1 MIKKKLRVSPESLI
15 PSLMA
20 LLALVTTASF
30 LLTFRISL
38 KQNRFEIP
46 QLMASESMY
55 DNIGWALMAGG
66 MLVMILMLFLS
77 KTQLVLMVIPVV
89 LYVAGYVLGNLDA
102 LMDKTATGTQIGL
115 LAAVIIFSW
124 IFIMVVTNL
133 LQMKEIVI
141 IPGLL
146 AVAGIIIMTVLKQ
159 EPFILNDAGFTMS
172 NGECLSVT
180 NLIQNLGYYL
190 TLAIFSFS
198 LTDTYQTEIDTK
210 KAGKNG
216 KTVAAGKDGTDGKAG
231 NGGNAGE
238 ELLRPMDTTV
248 EKDGQDLFR
257 VPDND
262 ESVAETAVPTEEAGT
277 LDDLDETNKK
287 IAMMTEQGPS
297 FEEEMNIL
305 GEFTMNDDEHVATF
319 DEVIREVEAKEQGL
333 ADAVADKAEAAVEE
347 VSENQNEAPRE
358 KTLAEL
364 LAERGL
370 SGSGSKTEKTVEATA
385 PAEVVSEAPKFET
398 EAAPIEE
405 KSAPSLEDIL
415 GEAIPTTV
423 TKTSKPVSVPEEDP
437 VVTAK
442 PAGEKVREAAEKIR
456 SDEPVRTVPVT
467 STSDSGPR
475 KVLKEEIVTD
485 REQKLSVQKKLNV
498 VSLIGMLVGVAA
510 VALGVLTTFRV
521 VTIPRLENNETTCF
535 MILASGVILFF
546 VTAARL
552 FDREYTTKI
561 VTNDRKVTREEN
573 NWEEYISGRLDD
585 NEKNIAM
592 LTSNYVR
599 MTEMYGHLLE
609 TTTELTNSMKALGT
623 APTAAALPENA
634 EWNEEEAAA
643 YNVPYDAP
651 YDKAY
656 EAPAATEYAQPVT
669 EEPAYETKET
679 NDVSSEVPER
689 TENVTTFSFEEMM
702 QSAIS
707 EVISDDAPTAAEE
720 PAYETAPIYEE
731 ELPYETEAPAAD
743 EAPAYETAPVY
754 NEELPYETEA
764 PAADEAPAY
773 ETAPVYEEELPYKTD
788 GEPTFD
794 ENAVIEEEQ
803 EAVPEE
809 PAADETANAN
819 ADLLSALFSGK
830 YQDTAEETPE
840 ETETEEPAEEQKQ
853 PETTGNYNDYLIS
866 TLFTRK
872 PVENT
877 ETAAEE
883 AAETVEEA
891 VEKAEETAEEVT
903 ETALETAEE
912 AAETVVEEAAE
923 TMDEVTETAAEV
935 AEEVTETVE
944 EVAETAAEA
953 AEEVTETMDEVAET
967 AAEATEEVAE
977 TVEEVTETA
986 AEVAEEVAET
996 VEEAVEEVTETV
1008 EEAAEE
1014 TAENTIEEISENVDE
1029 KPILPTFGYQLE
1041 ETKPEPDDSMFGYD
1055 GSEDNE
1061 TPILPTFGYQLNDNR
1076 NASEEN
1082 AEDDNSAYRRSIY
1095 DSNSIGAGINAET
1108 EMPVVETPTITR
1120 PETNDEDSG
1129 IIEGFV
1135 MPTFRGF
1142 GYSDEPEEEDAD
1154 EPMYSTYKMKP
1165 FSFKKT
1171 GDEAPAAE
1179 TPAQAAEED
1188 DEFSFGDAFNARH
1201 KDVFGMVAKE
1211 EESDEEFAEPDLPM
1225 MEAEFE
1231 EPELPETESDFEEPA
1246 AEPPKAP
1253 AVDEEEDERA
1263 KLEARR
1269 KMLQEK
1275 LDQIRRKNQAKE
1287 FDDFSDLD
1295 EEGVFFH

>member
-30 LLTFRISL
+30 LLVFRISL

-55 DNIGWALMAGG
+55 ANIGWALMAGG

-89 LYVAGYVLGNLDA
+89 LYVAGCVLSNLDA
-102 LMDKTATGTQIGL
+102 LMDKTATATQIGL
-115 LAAVIIFSW
+115 LAAVIVFSW

-159 EPFILNDAGFTMS
+159 EPFILKDDGFTMS
-172 NGECLSVT
+172 NGVCLSVT

-210 KAGKNG
+210 KSGESGKNG
-216 KTVAAGKDGTDGKAG
+216 ADGKDATNGKAA
-231 NGGNAGE
+231 NGEDAGE

-257 VPDND
+257 VPEAAD
-262 ESVAETAVPTEEAGT
+262 STAEATNQTEEAGA

-319 DEVIREVEAKEQGL
+319 DEVIREVEAQEQGHIDTVT
-333 ADAVADKAEAAVEE
+333 DAVSDTVETVVE
-347 VSENQNEAPRE
+347 DVTEKQNEAPRE

-370 SGSGSKTEKTVEATA
+370 SGSGSTAKKTEEAKA
-385 PAEVVSEAPKFET
+385 PAEVVSEEPKIET
-398 EAAPIEE
+398 EAPTEE

-423 TKTSKPVSVPEEDP
+423 TKTSKPVSVPEDDS

-442 PAGEKVREAAEKIR
+442 PSGDKVREAAEAIR

-467 STSDSGPR
+467 STSDNGPR

-510 VALGVLTTFRV
+510 VALGIMTTFKLI
-521 VTIPRLENNETTCF
+521 TIPRLEENETTCF

-546 VTAARL
+546 LTAARL

-561 VTNDRKVTREEN
+561 VTNDRKVTREED

-623 APTAAALPENA
+623 VPTTALPEKA

-656 EAPAATEYAQPVT
+656 EAPAATEYAQPAF

-679 NDVSSEVPER
+679 TDDGSAEVPE
-689 TENVTTFSFEEMM
+689 TETASTFSFEEMM

-707 EVISDDAPTAAEE
+707 EVISDDAPAATEE
-720 PAYETAPIYEE
+720 
-731 ELPYETEAPAAD
+731 
-743 EAPAYETAPVY
+743 
-754 NEELPYETEA
+754 
-764 PAADEAPAY
+764 PAY

-794 ENAVIEEEQ
+794 ENTPIEEEQ

-809 PAADETANAN
+809 PVAEESANAN
-819 ADLLSALFSGK
+819 ADLLSALFAGK

-840 ETETEEPAEEQKQ
+840 ETKTEEPEEEQKQ
-853 PETTGNYNDYLIS
+853 PETTANYNDYLIS

-872 PVENT
+872 PVEN
-877 ETAAEE
+877 AE
-883 AAETVEEA
+883 VA
-891 VEKAEETAEEVT
+891 VEEVT
-903 ETALETAEE
+903 ETAEE
-912 AAETVVEEAAE
+912 I
-923 TMDEVTETAAEV
+923 TEG
-935 AEEVTETVE
+935 
-944 EVAETAAEA
+944 AAEA
-953 AEEVTETMDEVAET
+953 AEEVTEAVAEEVTETVAEEVTEAAEAVTEEVTETVTEEITEVAET
-967 AAEATEEVAE
+967 AAEEFTEV
-977 TVEEVTETA
+977 VEAASEVTE
-986 AEVAEEVAET
+986 
-996 VEEAVEEVTETV
+996 
-1008 EEAAEE
+1008 
-1014 TAENTIEEISENVDE
+1014 NTIDEINASDDE
-1029 KPILPTFGYQLE
+1029 TPILPTFGYHLE
-1041 ETKPEPDDSMFGYD
+1041 EKEPEPDNSLFGYD
-1055 GSEDNE
+1055 GTEDNE
-1061 TPILPTFGYQLNDNR
+1061 TPILPTFGYELNNNR
-1076 NASEEN
+1076 NASKADTEN
-1082 AEDDNSAYRRSIY
+1082 TTTAYRKSIY
-1095 DSNSIGAGINAET
+1095 DSDSIGAGINAET
-1108 EMPVVETPTITR
+1108 EMPVIETPTISR
-1120 PETNDEDSG
+1120 PEPSDEDNG

-1142 GYSDEPEEEDAD
+1142 GYSDEPEEEVDD
-1154 EPMYSTYKMKP
+1154 SMYSTYKMKP
-1165 FSFKKT
+1165 FSFKKN
-1171 GDEAPAAE
+1171 GEEATAAE
-1179 TPAQAAEED
+1179 TPAQAEED

-1201 KDVFGMVAKE
+1201 KDVFGMVSKE

-1246 AEPPKAP
+1246 AEPMKASE
-1253 AVDEEEDERA
+1253 ADAEEDERA